1 MGLQLSAPIATARG
15 ILNDPNAT
23 RYSQADLLQY
33 ANDALDHIVKVIPQ
47 LFYVYDDFTC
57 VEGSLQSLSFDNS
70 VALVDVKRVQNGNV
84 VTRSDVSILD
94 EFSPAWRSGPA
105 GAAKH
110 WMPFG
115 DDPRRFLVY
124 PPAPANQVLEV
135 LRVAVPLEFG
145 ENADTWLPTQL
156 SDAISDYI
164 VYRAESRDDEYVNSN
179 RAAQFFTSFVGKL
192 KGA

>member
-1 MGLQLSAPIATARG
+1 MGLQLSVPIATARG
-15 ILNDPNAT
+15 ILNDPYAT
-23 RYSQADLLQY
+23 RYSPADLLQY
-33 ANDALDHIVKVIPQ
+33 ANDALDQIVKVIPQ
-47 LFYVYDDFTC
+47 FFYVYDDFTC
-57 VEGSLQSLSFDNS
+57 AEGPLQSLSFDNS
-70 VALVDVKRVQNGNV
+70 IALVDVKRVQNGNS

-94 EFSPAWRSGPA
+94 DFSPGWRLGPE
-105 GAAKH
+105 GTAKH

-124 PPAPANQVLEV
+124 PPSPANQVLEV
-135 LRVAVPLEFG
+135 LRVAVPLEFT
-145 ENADTWLPTQL
+145 ETADTWLPAQL

-179 RAAQFFTSFVGKL
+179 RAAQFFTSFVGKI

>member
-1 MGLQLSAPIATARG
+1 MGLQLSVPIATARG

-23 RYSQADLLQY
+23 RYSPADLLQY
-33 ANDALDHIVKVIPQ
+33 ANDALDQIVKVVPQ
-47 LFYVYDDFTC
+47 LFYVYDNFTC

-70 VALVDVKRVQNGNV
+70 VALVDVKRVQNGNA
-84 VTRSDVSILD
+84 VTRSDVGILD
-94 EFSPAWRSGPA
+94 DFSPGWRLGPT

-110 WMPFG
+110 WMPLA

-135 LRVAVPLEFG
+135 LRVAVPLEFT
-145 ENADTWLPTQL
+145 ETADTWLPAQL
-156 SDAISDYI
+156 ADAISDYI

-179 RAAQFFTSFVGKL
+179 RAAQFFTSFVGKV